1 MGDGTT
7 RVVEG
12 NGAGSRVRELGDE
25 ITEVRRR
32 LDTLVVELDRR
43 RHDATNWKR
52 HLRRHGGRIVIGALV
67 LAAAVATPVATSRV
81 RTRRRSLLV
90 ARAADL
96 TGKARRLGQA
106 LGRIARDPDRLASAP
121 RPSLPRLGAST
132 IVALALTVA
141 QVVVTSLLR
150 TALERRRS

>member
-43 RHDATNWKR
+43 RHGATDWKR
-52 HLRRHGGRIVIGALV
+52 HLRRHGGRVVIGALV
-67 LAAAVATPVATSRV
+67 LAAALTAPVAMSQV
-81 RTRRRSLLV
+81 RTRRRSVLV

-96 TGKARRLGQA
+96 AGRARRLGQA
-106 LGRIARDPDRLASAP
+106 LGRIAQDPDRRAPAP
-121 RPSLPRLGAST
+121 RPSLFGAST
-132 IVALALTVA
+132 IVAVALAVA
-141 QVVVTSLLR
+141 QVLGTSLLR

>member
-43 RHDATNWKR
+43 RHGATDWKR
-52 HLRRHGGRIVIGALV
+52 HLRRHGGRVVIGALV
-67 LAAAVATPVATSRV
+67 LAAALTAPVATSRV

-96 TGKARRLGQA
+96 TGKARRLG
-106 LGRIARDPDRLASAP
+106 
-121 RPSLPRLGAST
+121 PSLPRLGAST